1 MNNLPIIA
9 IVGRPNVGKSSLFNR
24 LIGRRH
30 AIVAEE
36 AGTTRDRIAQKFK
49 CNGYETTIIDTGG
62 IQDDQ
67 KNDIEAN
74 VQMQAK
80 IAISD
85 ADVIIFVTDS
95 VSNLTVDDFKITEI
109 LRRSK
114 KNIILVANKCD
125 NSAIAE
131 ENIYNI
137 YELGF
142 GEPIPISAIHN
153 LGIDKLKKTIA
164 KELKNLHFETVQ
176 QKENKVG
183 EKEVYTNL
191 CILGKPNAGK
201 SSLIN
206 SLLGDD
212 KLIVSEI
219 PGTTRD
225 SIDTLITY
233 EDKKYNLIDTAGIR
247 RRGRVERGI
256 EKFSVMRGISAIERA
271 DIVVL
276 LIDGNDRISNQD
288 CNIAHYALE
297 ETKGFIIAVNKIDL
311 FEKGEDERERVIRV
325 LQRKFSFIPWAPII
339 FVSAKNKKNIY
350 ELFALAD
357 KIMEERAKKIKTL
370 EFNTFMQKITYKHL
384 PASAKFKKPKFIF
397 GNQVDIHPP
406 KFLIFFKY
414 AKNLHFSYPRY
425 LENQIRKE
433 YGFNGTAINL
443 KIENKIESKNRP
455 AAKAKAAAKAKLR
468 SKR

>member
-125 NSAIAE
+125 
-131 ENIYNI
+131 
-137 YELGF
+137 
-142 GEPIPISAIHN
+142 N

-406 KFLIFFKY
+406 KFLIFFKFRQ
-414 AKNLHFSYPRY
+414 NSC
-425 LENQIRKE
+425 
-433 YGFNGTAINL
+433 
-443 KIENKIESKNRP
+443 
-455 AAKAKAAAKAKLR
+455 
-468 SKR
+468 